1 MQVDFGSFQAD
12 WPLVRAKFFT
22 APRVRLESLTYI
34 GAAENNCRL
43 VSRLPVDFRK
53 RLCVRG
59 CGTGLPEEDSLS
71 WILVGVS
78 RQLEREMRG
87 CQKFLGFSELSFE
100 CISMHN
106 PPHFHAEYSGNKTV
120 FDFRGNMT
128 KGDLGSKTAIKLV
141 REWVDL
147 HATELEED
155 WNLAQ
160 RNQQLIKIE
169 PLK

>member
-1 MQVDFGSFQAD
+1 MPEISRFFGIV
-12 WPLVRAKFFT
+12 VRMYFD
-22 APRVRLESLTYI
+22 E
-34 GAAENNCRL
+34 
-43 VSRLPVDFRK
+43 
-53 RLCVRG
+53 
-59 CGTGLPEEDSLS
+59 
-71 WILVGVS
+71 
-78 RQLEREMRG
+78 
-87 CQKFLGFSELSFE
+87 
-100 CISMHN
+100 HN
-106 PPHFHAEYSGNKTV
+106 PPHFHAEYSGKKAV

-160 RNQQLIKIE
+160 QNQQLIKIE